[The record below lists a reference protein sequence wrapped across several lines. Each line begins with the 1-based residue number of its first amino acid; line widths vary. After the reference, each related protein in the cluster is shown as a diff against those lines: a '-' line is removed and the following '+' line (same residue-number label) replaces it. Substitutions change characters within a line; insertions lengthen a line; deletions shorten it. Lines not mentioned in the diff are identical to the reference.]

1 MTREQVYA
9 TISDCTGTLEFWKRV
24 RHFHLTG
31 IHKYVAIDGTLIKQ
45 EEGVDKPPLKNTN
58 GSSLLNCNAAI
69 YVKQKSRS
77 RRQGYNRFWYTKL

>member
-45 EEGVDKPPLKNTN
+45 EEGVDKPPLKKYEREF
-58 GSSLLNCNAAI
+58 LAELQRRYLRKAKKQ
-69 YVKQKSRS
+69 VKKT
-77 RRQGYNRFWYTKL
+77 GL